1 MDERLSN
8 CNVKIGRG
16 LELTSHV
23 FIRYNMLNNVD
34 GGRHLCKGR
43 KLMVLYD
50 KQLRKTCL
58 GILLGAVCLM
68 TSLLFLFIDAK
79 ADTIIRTGIVEI
91 SSGNLNFRTGP
102 GTEYDVIGW
111 LKNGDSGVIHED
123 KKATNGT
130 VWYKMTVGN
139 KTGWASSTYVRVV
152 ETVVKE
158 DKDFD
163 TYLAEQGFPES
174 YKAQL
179 RALHTMYPNWVF
191 QAQHTNLNWSD
202 AVKGESALGTNLVH
216 SGAESSWKS
225 TQNGAYDW
233 KTGEWYEFDSGGWV
247 AASTE
252 IIQHFMDPRNF
263 LDSTNIFQFIKQS
276 YNASA
281 LTAEQLSQK
290 KTDLTNMVK
299 GTYLAGTGKNTSKSY
314 VDIIMSA
321 AAQSGVCPF
330 TLASMMIQEQ
340 GTDGSGRS
348 ISGTVEGYKGYYNY
362 LNIAAYKDSNFDS
375 AVERGLWYASGQGSG
390 KTSYNRPWTN
400 AEVSI
405 TGGAIYYG
413 EGFVKVGQDTLYL
426 KKFNVQGSNLYG
438 HQYMT
443 NVQGAASE
451 GIHMAKAYDA
461 NARKSALVFKI
472 PVYKNMPATPC
483 LKPSGDGN
491 PNYMLKSLEVE
502 GYSITPTFNMYET
515 TYELIVENNIE
526 KVNVKAVALAT
537 TTTITGTGAKTL
549 KVGDNVVK
557 VVAKAQSGAER
568 TYQINIVRKAAQS
581 SDPVTPPV
589 TVPTPTVS
597 SSSYKIDKTNN
608 MITGIVLNN
617 STKSVSVTVF
627 KSKLTVTDGSVRIM
641 GGDGK
646 EKSSDENI
654 GTGDKV
660 EVLDKDNNKKITYNI
675 VIYGDTDG
683 DGQIATM
690 DYVQIRKYI
699 VDGFNLSGYK
709 GKAADTDRSGII
721 DLMDYVSIRKEI
733 LGEYTIPQ

>member
-1 MDERLSN
+1 
-8 CNVKIGRG
+8 
-16 LELTSHV
+16 
-23 FIRYNMLNNVD
+23 
-34 GGRHLCKGR
+34 
-43 KLMVLYD
+43 MVLYD

-91 SSGNLNFRTGP
+91 SSGNLNFRSGP
-102 GTEYDVIGW
+102 GTEHDVIGW

-152 ETVVKE
+152 ETTVKD

-163 TYLAEQGFPES
+163 TYLAEQGFPDT

-179 RALHTMYPNWVF
+179 RALHAMYPNWVF

-225 TQNGAYDW
+225 TQDGAYDW

-276 YNASA
+276 YDASA
-281 LTAEQLSQK
+281 LTAEQLAQK

-299 GTYLAGTGKNTSKSY
+299 GTYLAGIGTNTTKPY

-362 LNIAAYKDSNFDS
+362 LNIAAYKDSNFSS
-375 AVERGLWYASGQGSG
+375 AVVRGLWYASGQGSG

-405 TGGAIYYG
+405 TGGSIYYG

-426 KKFNVQGSNLYG
+426 KKFNVQGSNLYK

-451 GIHMAKAYDA
+451 GIHMAKAYDD

-483 LKPSGDGN
+483 LKPSGDEN
-491 PNYMLKSLEVE
+491 PNYMLQSLEVE
-502 GYSITPTFNMYET
+502 GHSITPTFNMYET
-515 TYELIVENNIE
+515 TYELIVENNIQ
-526 KVNVKAVALAT
+526 KVNIKAKALAST
-537 TTTITGTGAKTL
+537 TSITGTGEKTL
-549 KVGDNVVK
+549 KVGDNVFE
-557 VVAKAQSGAER
+557 VVTKAQSGSER
-568 TYQINIVRKAAQS
+568 TYQIKIVRKAEQS
-581 SDPVTPPV
+581 SNPVTPPV
-589 TVPTPTVS
+589 TVPTPTIS
-597 SSSYKIDKTNN
+597 SSNYKIDKTNN
-608 MITGIVLNN
+608 MITGIVLD
-617 STKSVSVTVF
+617 SKTPSMTVETF
-627 KSKLTVTDGSVRIM
+627 KSKLVVTDGSVQIL
-641 GGDGK
+641 GTDGK
-646 EKSSDENI
+646 QKSNTGNI
-654 GTGDKV
+654 ATGDQV
-660 EVLDKDNNKKITYNI
+660 TVLDKDKKVKFTYNV
-675 VIYGDTDG
+675 VIYGDVNADG
-683 DGQIATM
+683 KINARDLLAIQKNNIKLAS
-690 DYVQIRKYI
+690 
-699 VDGFNLSGYK
+699 LSGFYQ
-709 GKAADTDRSGII
+709 KAADANHDGKVNAR
-721 DLMDYVSIRKEI
+721 DLLVVQKHNIR
-733 LGEYTIPQ
+733 LLTIQQ